1 MKIAML
7 SDLHLDT
14 HAKRHHRSL
23 VGVTSEVSQAL
34 DTLDFDLLAL
44 AGDLSNDCRLTKQI
58 ADQLRQE
65 LGRPVYY
72 IPGNHDFYN
81 IDNQWETNDILQF
94 FQEDEYCLFARR
106 LRLEDGGDIVGHTGW
121 YDYSYGSPT
130 YTLQQYETK
139 TLGMGRWR
147 DGDYIDWGMSD
158 QDFCAKVHE
167 TIDDLID
174 PDNRDRT
181 LLVTHMINHPKFTV
195 TAPVDSRWDFFNAYL
210 GSRELYHYLTQNP
223 IRAALCGH
231 VHYRFNFV
239 WLGMAYYCNCLGRMS
254 EWPKISLDV
263 PLTLKDQVLD
273 ATEVL
278 DL

>member
-167 TIDDLID
+167 TIDELID

-223 IRAALCGH
+223 CGLMRPCPLSLQLCLAGDG
-231 VHYRFNFV
+231 
-239 WLGMAYYCNCLGRMS
+239 LL
-254 EWPKISLDV
+254 L
-263 PLTLKDQVLD
+263 
-273 ATEVL
+273 
-278 DL
+278 